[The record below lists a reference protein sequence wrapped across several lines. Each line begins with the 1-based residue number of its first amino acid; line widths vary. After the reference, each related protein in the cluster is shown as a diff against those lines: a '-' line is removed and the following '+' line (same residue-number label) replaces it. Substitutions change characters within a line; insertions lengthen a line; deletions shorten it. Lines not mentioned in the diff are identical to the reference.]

1 MSRYYENYPGLLCK
15 NNLNLPEEL
24 TCIVVG
30 DTRMEL
36 VWEVLGCFFLGMLCD
51 AAHILPALDPVLNT
65 ECVRICK
72 GKGAIRL

>member
-1 MSRYYENYPGLLCK
+1 M
-15 NNLNLPEEL
+15 
-24 TCIVVG
+24 VVG